1 MNGDSTNILVDVDLE
16 VHQPSTTNS
25 ETVRT
30 VRLSQQQSCDSID
43 SDGKF
48 NNFLIHIFFL

>member
-16 VHQPSTTNS
+16 VHQPSTANS

-30 VRLSQQQSCDSID
+30 VRLNQQQSCDSID

-48 NNFLIHIFFL
+48 NEFLK